1 MVLCY
6 LRTSCFRTSLH
17 YLHALTVVILLL
29 SVSPAATTSPTPLT
43 DVVQVGADDA
53 KKLRKQAERLVRQGR
68 MAEAEAM
75 FRRSIAL
82 DPSNSETKLK
92 LAFTLHKQRRI
103 VEAYE
108 IGIEVAKA
116 EPKNAQAFAVIGN
129 ALLSGGRFD
138 EARNVLFAAIQLDR
152 REAAAWAG
160 FGLLDFYNNRIGES
174 LANLREAVFHAPEH
188 PDYIFSLAQVSARAE
203 RFRESAEAYEQFL
216 RVSRNTDDERRSRIK
231 GLINFLRYLDK
242 RGSLYTSAG
251 GERSKVPF
259 ELASNRPVIEVK
271 INDNEKP
278 LRFVL
283 DTGSGITVI
292 SQETAARLKLSPIT
306 RGGFAKAIGG
316 DGQFEIVYGFL
327 RSFAIGD
334 IKLRSVPVYIRK
346 FHNNSLEIDGYIGL
360 SVLSKF
366 LTTVDYGE
374 RTFTLVSRTTD
385 VALPEKGVT
394 VPLRLTTSGFLSG
407 EVQLEGVDLPLN
419 FIVDTGA
426 SISVISDQLA
436 TNETVNSFL
445 RTERMRV
452 IGAAGI
458 TENVPTYLLPKVSF
472 GSHSSTGITAISL
485 DLDMIN
491 EVSGF
496 EQAGI
501 LGGNFLRNYRMTFD
515 FKNSNVT
522 FSPIELQP

>member
-6 LRTSCFRTSLH
+6 LRTSCFRVFIHYLLALVIAPFVLSVPAAVTASETSL
-17 YLHALTVVILLL
+17 
-29 SVSPAATTSPTPLT
+29 T
-43 DVVQVGADDA
+43 DDVQVSCDNA
-53 KKLRKQAERLVRQGR
+53 KKLRKQADRLVRQGKV
-68 MAEAEAM
+68 AEAETL
-75 FRRSIAL
+75 FRRSIDL
-82 DPSNSETKLK
+82 DPTNSDTKLK
-92 LAFTLHKQRRI
+92 LAFILNKQRRI
-103 VEAYE
+103 GEAYD
-108 IGIEVAKA
+108 IGIEIAKA
-116 EPKNAQAFAVIGN
+116 EPKNARALAVIGS
-129 ALLSGGRFD
+129 ALLAGGRFD
-138 EARNVLFAAIQLDR
+138 EARDVLFTAIQLDR

-160 FGLLDFYNNRIGES
+160 FGLLDFYNNRIDES
-174 LANLREAVFHAPEH
+174 LANLREAVFHAPNE
-188 PDYIFSLAQVSARAE
+188 PDYVFSLAQVAARAE
-203 RFRESAEAYEQFL
+203 RFSESAEAYERFL
-216 RVSRNTDDERRSRIK
+216 RVSRNTDDERRARIK
-231 GLINFLRYLDK
+231 GLINFLRFLDK
-242 RGSLYTSAG
+242 RGSLYSSSGSQQST
-251 GERSKVPF
+251 VPF
-259 ELASNRPVIEVK
+259 QLTGNRPIIEVMV
-271 INDNEKP
+271 NDHDEP

-292 SQETAARLKLSPIT
+292 SKETAARLRLSPIT
-306 RGGFAKAIGG
+306 RGGYAKAIGG

-327 RSFAIGD
+327 RNIAIGD
-334 IKLRSVPVYIRK
+334 IKLKSVPVYIRE

-360 SVLSKF
+360 SLIAQF
-366 LTTVDYGE
+366 LTTVDYGDQ
-374 RTFTLVSRTTD
+374 TFTLVSHDMD
-385 VALPEKGVT
+385 VGMPDSGVT

-436 TNETVNSFL
+436 SNETVNSFL
-445 RTERMRV
+445 RSERMRV

-472 GSHSSTGITAISL
+472 GSHSLTGITAISL

-522 FSPIELQP
+522 FSPIEHQP

>member
-1 MVLCY
+1 MRLCY
-6 LRTSCFRTSLH
+6 LRTSCCRLSLF
-17 YLHALTVVILLL
+17 YVHALTIIFLL
-29 SVSPAATTSPTPLT
+29 VSFTPAATASKTPSA
-43 DVVQVGADDA
+43 DVVQVSSDDA
-53 KKLRKQAERLVRQGR
+53 KKLRKNAERLARKGKL
-68 MAEAEAM
+68 AEAEAM
-75 FRRSIAL
+75 FRRSLAI
-82 DPSNSETKLK
+82 DPSNTQTKLK
-92 LAFTLHKQRRI
+92 LAFLLNQQRRI
-103 VEAYE
+103 VEAYG

-116 EPKNAQAFAVIGN
+116 EPKNAEALAVIGT
-129 ALLSGGRFD
+129 ALLSAGRFD
-138 EARNVLFAAIQLDR
+138 DARQVLIAAIGLDR

-160 FGLLDFYNNRIGES
+160 FGLLDFYNNRVNES
-174 LANLREAVFHAPEH
+174 LANLREAVFHAPDQ
-188 PDYIFSLAQVSARAE
+188 PDYIFALAQVSARAE
-203 RFRESAEAYEQFL
+203 RYSESAEAYERFL
-216 RVSRNTDDERRSRIK
+216 NVSRNTDDERRARIK

-242 RGSLYTSAG
+242 RGSLYTSSG
-251 GERSKVPF
+251 SSRSTVPF
-259 ELASNRPVIEVK
+259 ELASNRPIIEVK
-271 INDNEKP
+271 INDHDKP

-306 RGGFAKAIGG
+306 RGGYAKGIGG

-327 RSFAIGD
+327 RQMAIGD

-346 FHNNSLEIDGYIGL
+346 FHNNTLEIDGYIGL
-360 SVLSKF
+360 SLISKF
-366 LTTVDYGE
+366 LTTVDYGD
-374 RTFTLVSRTTD
+374 RTFTLVLRNSEPE
-385 VALPEKGVT
+385 LPEKGVT

-407 EVQLEGVDLPLN
+407 EVQLEGVDVPLN

-452 IGAAGI
+452 IGAAGV

-472 GSHSSTGITAISL
+472 GAHSLTGITAISL
-485 DLDMIN
+485 DLNMIN

-522 FSPIELQP
+522 FSPIEHQP